1 MSDAFLLFV
10 ATFGVVFALGLQSL
24 NVNGGHRAMAFA
36 TSFVIG
42 GANLVLFKVLP
53 GPTGALEIAAYLLG
67 GPFGILASMAAHPWL
82 VRLLRSDWLHL
93 RWRLRVC
100 SPREGEER
108 VAAAFAEPLTPSR
121 EAAAAARPWLDT
133 EADPVDPVDLA
144 GASGAGFAEAIGQPA
159 DAWAPMVWLH
169 RDDAV
174 TAALTSA
181 EHAALRQLADDL
193 LNPEELGHAV
203 PPEVRDRARAARGM
217 THREV
222 KPQSLDVACEPER
235 RERAGATL

>member
-1 MSDAFLLFV
+1 MSDAFLLFF

-24 NVNGGHRAMAFA
+24 NVNGGHRAMAFC

-42 GANLVLFKVLP
+42 SSNLVLFKVLP
-53 GPTGALEIAAYLLG
+53 GPTGTLEIAAYLLG
-67 GPFGILASMAAHPWL
+67 GPFGIWASMAAHPHL
-82 VRLLRSDWLHL
+82 VRLLRSDW
-93 RWRLRVC
+93 RLRLC

-108 VAAAFAEPLTPSR
+108 VAAAFAEPLTPSP

-133 EADPVDPVDLA
+133 EVDLVDLA
-144 GASGAGFAEAIGQPA
+144 GASGAGFAEAIGRNPREA
-159 DAWAPMVWLH
+159 RDPIVWL
-169 RDDAV
+169 RPDDAV
-174 TAALTSA
+174 TAALTST
-181 EHAALRQLADDL
+181 EHQALRQLADDL

-222 KPQSLDVACEPER
+222 KESTH
-235 RERAGATL
+235 AG